1 MVLSALMGQEGTRT
15 AVYLPDLG
23 MVIES
28 QPDTTNTVTMM
39 IQKQAASAAYMESTK
54 ELRKMLRKLGGQIEG
69 LESSLDEDMA
79 AVSLENNRLRSLIG
93 RMQADRE
100 MERAQSPLLAAPVM
114 TPEPRELAVNA
125 PVAPAPESFD
135 LGAILTAYMGARYA
149 EVLRLCAGFDAAKL
163 PAATATQLAYW
174 CAEAN
179 FRLGHFDEAILS
191 LGGMRDR
198 DHALKDDALILGGM
212 IYLKQGKRALARA
225 QFETLISRHPSSD
238 YYRLAELTLREIH
251 VL

>member
-1 MVLSALMGQEGTRT
+1 MGQEGTRT

-23 MVIES
+23 MVIKS

-39 IQKQAASAAYMESTK
+39 IRKQAASAAYMESTK

-100 MERAQSPLLAAPVM
+100 MERAQSPLPAAPVM
-114 TPEPRELAVNA
+114 TPEPRELAISA
-125 PVAPAPESFD
+125 PVSPGPESFD

-198 DHALKDDALILGGM
+198 DHALKDDALILRGM
-212 IYLKQGKRALARA
+212 IYLKQGKRALARV
-225 QFETLISRHPSSD
+225 QFETLLSRHPSSD
-238 YYRLAELTLREIH
+238 YYRLAEMTLREIH